1 MLPQT
6 GLQLILHTQYAEYE
20 GTIAATPHESKVAVS
35 PPVPVA
41 TVGGEAGGRGAVVV
55 DIKDNEA
62 AAPVVEETPV
72 PEGARPEPGRDIFA
86 GDEKN
91 NLGNLKSLAAQAQA
105 QREQKLRDKQVSTVG
120 QGGGRAQG
128 HGDGDNAE
136 MDTVTPRNEEE
147 MLKAKMAEKEA
158 AKVNPDTPKSEPVV
172 EPEPKLGQVVI
183 EEQPLPSARTES
195 LDTPLAEESTSTV
208 AEAASSTTATQEPI
222 KADRPLGEEEAEADE
237 VRQELFPE
245 AGEP

>member
-1 MLPQT
+1 MFCA
-6 GLQLILHTQYAEYE
+6 QYAEYE
-20 GTIAATPHESKVAVS
+20 GPIAATPHVSKVAVS

-55 DIKDNEA
+55 EDHKVD
-62 AAPVVEETPV
+62 PVVEETPL

-86 GDEKN
+86 GDVKN
-91 NLGNLKSLAAQAQA
+91 DLGNLKSLAAQAQMA
-105 QREQKLRDKQVSTVG
+105 KQEKLREKKVSTVG
-120 QGGGRAQG
+120 QGAVGEEA
-128 HGDGDNAE
+128 NAE

-158 AKVNPDTPKSEPVV
+158 AKVNPNLPKAETVV
-172 EPEPKLGQVVI
+172 EPDLGQVVI

-195 LDTPLAEESTSTV
+195 LDTPLAEESTSTT
-208 AEAASSTTATQEPI
+208 ETAADATTTTATQEEPK

-245 AGEP
+245 AAEP